1 MIENSTITNTFN
13 QDSQDTGYQTN
24 SANCG
29 ANGSSSSSISCFQSN
44 SSANPSSMMLFM
56 DSTCNYNSNDKVKQK
71 NNPELFTT
79 GKICQINLKE
89 NSLNSAK

>member
-1 MIENSTITNTFN
+1 MSEQTPLNINEKNKILKINDVIVENFSS
-13 QDSQDTGYQTN
+13 D
-24 SANCG
+24 
-29 ANGSSSSSISCFQSN
+29 SSSKEVEQGASPKYN
-44 SSANPSSMMLFM
+44 WGLP
-56 DSTCNYNSNDKVKQK
+56 DNYNSNDKVKQK